1 MLRGPRQVICIAN
14 WPGRGQSGVLETAA
28 KKASSS
34 LSKEQCP
41 LSCNLNTVQ
50 AQCCQR
56 FQVFRRR
63 QKSEI
68 FFL

>member
-14 WPGRGQSGVLETAA
+14 WPGRGQSGMVETAA
-28 KKASSS
+28 KEASSPS
-34 LSKEQCP
+34 SKEPCP
-41 LSCNLNTVQ
+41 VSCDPITFQ
-50 AQCCQR
+50 ARCCQS

-68 FFL
+68 FLL